1 MPLTRRD
8 ILVAGTTAIGMGAW
22 RSSRAA
28 TSKLTLKISTPIGT
42 YQKMLGELATLFT
55 VANPEIGI
63 EFVAKGENWDPLL
76 QTTLRDGLIG
86 DLPDGTWQSLTYVPL
101 LARRGYAQPLD
112 LVAGG
117 SAAFAELGLSSALME
132 AVSAAGGVHAMPFG
146 TTVPVIYYNMDLLN
160 RVGYSSPTP
169 PSTWEEIIA
178 LGVKISAL
186 DRTIIGGFLEYDA
199 SNAWMFQNLLA
210 TFGGRMMKSDLSE
223 IAFDTAE
230 GLRALKVV
238 WRFGEVSTVNMT
250 REQARQAFNAGTC
263 GILVRS
269 ASGITSVAKAANGRF
284 DLKVGQ
290 LPVPAA
296 GGQLVGAAHG
306 FTTFAKERERQKA
319 LWAFLRFAAGPEGQM
334 ILARQTGYM
343 PVNLKALKDPA
354 FRNQYLAI
362 NPHHEAILEQLAIT
376 TDQISFS
383 SDNAV
388 KITDMMTELMRQ
400 VLVHQTQPKSALT
413 MMAEQTRKLLNA

>member
-8 ILVAGTTAIGMGAW
+8 ILVAGTTTIGIGAL

-28 TSKLTLKISTPIGT
+28 ARKLTLKISTPIGT
-42 YQKMLGELATLFT
+42 YQKMLGELARRFT
-55 VANPEIGI
+55 SANPDIVI

-76 QTTLRDGLIG
+76 QTTLRDGLIS
-86 DLPDGTWQSLTYVPL
+86 DLPDGTWQSLTYAPL
-101 LARRGYAQPLD
+101 LARRGYAQPFD
-112 LVAGG
+112 SVAGG
-117 SAAFAELGLSSALME
+117 STVFAELGLSSALLE
-132 AVSAAGGVHAMPFG
+132 AVSAGGEIHAMPFG

-160 RVGYSSPTP
+160 RVGYTSPSL
-169 PSTWEEIIA
+169 PSTWEDIIA
-178 LGVKISAL
+178 LGVKVAAL
-186 DRTIIGGFLEYDA
+186 DRTINGGFVEYDA
-199 SNAWMFQNLLA
+199 SNAWMFQNLIA

-230 GLRALKVV
+230 GLRALEVV

-250 REQARQAFNAGTC
+250 REQARQAFNAGAC

-269 ASGITSVAKAANGRF
+269 ASGVTSVAKAAHGRF
-284 DLKVGQ
+284 EMKVGR

-306 FTTFAKERERQKA
+306 FMMFTKDWERQKA

-334 ILARQTGYM
+334 ILARHTGYL
-343 PVNLKALKDPA
+343 PVNLMALKDPA
-354 FRNQYLAI
+354 FRNQYLAV
-362 NPHHEAILEQLAIT
+362 NPYHAAILDQLAIT
-376 TDQISFS
+376 TDQVSFS

-388 KITDMMTELMRQ
+388 KITDMMTELIRL
-400 VLVHQTQPKSALT
+400 VLVHRIQPKAALAT
-413 MMAEQTRKLLNA
+413 MAEQTRKLLNA

>member
-8 ILVAGTTAIGMGAW
+8 ILLAGTTAIGMGAW

-28 TSKLTLKISTPIGT
+28 ASKLTLKISTPIGT
-42 YQKMLGELATLFT
+42 YQKMLSELATRFT
-55 VANPEIGI
+55 STNPEIAI
-63 EFVAKGENWDPLL
+63 EFIAKGDNWDPLL
-76 QTTLRDGLIG
+76 QTTLRDGLIN
-86 DLPDGTWQSLTYVPL
+86 DLPDGTWQSLTYAPL
-101 LARRGYAQPLD
+101 LARRGYAQALD

-117 SAAFAELGLSSALME
+117 SAGFAELGLSSALME
-132 AVSAAGGVHAMPFG
+132 AVSAAGGVHAVPFG

-160 RVGYSSPTP
+160 RVGYTSLTP

-186 DRTIIGGFLEYDA
+186 DRTINGGFLEYDA
-199 SNAWMFQNLLA
+199 SNAWMFQNLVA
-210 TFGGRMMKSDLSE
+210 TFGGRMIKSDLSE

-230 GLRALKVV
+230 GLRALEIV
-238 WRFGEVSTVNMT
+238 WRFGEASTVNMT

-296 GGQLVGAAHG
+296 GGRLVGAAHG
-306 FTTFAKERERQKA
+306 FMMFTRERERQKG

-343 PVNLKALKDPA
+343 PVNLMALKDPT
-354 FRNQYLAI
+354 FLNQYLAI
-362 NPHHEAILEQLAIT
+362 NPFHKAILEQLAIT

-400 VLVHQTQPKSALT
+400 VLVHRTQPKAALAS
-413 MMAEQTRKLLNA
+413 MAEQTRKLLNA

>member
-8 ILVAGTTAIGMGAW
+8 ILVAGTAAIGIGVL

-42 YQKMLGELATLFT
+42 YQKMLGELGSRFT
-55 VANPEIGI
+55 SANPEIVI

-76 QTTLRDGLIG
+76 QNTLRDGLIN
-86 DLPDGTWQSLTYVPL
+86 DLPDGTWQSLTYAPL

-112 LVAGG
+112 SVAGG

-132 AVSAAGGVHAMPFG
+132 AVSAGGGVRAMPFG
-146 TTVPVIYYNMDLLN
+146 TTVPVVYYNMDLLN
-160 RVGYSSPTP
+160 RVGYASPIP
-169 PSTWEEIIA
+169 PSTWEDIIA
-178 LGVKISAL
+178 LGVKVAAL
-186 DRTIIGGFLEYDA
+186 DRTINGGFVEYDA
-199 SNAWMFQNLLA
+199 SNAWMFQNLIA
-210 TFGGRMMKSDLSE
+210 TFGGRMLKSDLSE

-230 GLRALKVV
+230 GLRALEAV
-238 WRFGEVSTVNMT
+238 WRFGEASTVNMT

-263 GILVRS
+263 GILIRS

-284 DLKVGQ
+284 ELKVGQ

-296 GGQLVGAAHG
+296 GGRLVGAAHG
-306 FTTFAKERERQKA
+306 FMMFTKDWERQKA
-319 LWAFLRFAAGPEGQM
+319 LWAFLRFAAGPDGQM
-334 ILARQTGYM
+334 ILARQTGYL
-343 PVNLKALKDPA
+343 PVNLMALKDPA

-362 NPHHEAILEQLAIT
+362 NPYHGEILDQLAIT
-376 TDQISFS
+376 TDQVSFS

-400 VLVHQTQPKSALT
+400 VLVHRTQPKAALAS
-413 MMAEQTRKLLNA
+413 MAEQTRKLLNT